1 MFKLIKSAIMPTLAI
16 GIIVMLGCSATPAV
30 STATPSQVGIQST
43 SQPLTSPAV
52 QPPAQQDTA
61 AIPGK
66 TATTL
71 SAAVQPPP
79 VLQSR
84 IDVVYSHMNQRCP
97 TCLCFEERIN
107 TVIEKYFSE
116 QMNSGKLT
124 YKVLN
129 AQDAQNAAFAKK
141 WGAVGSQLFIN
152 TVINGFDN
160 IEDIQDIWDWDCRTN
175 QPGFDL
181 KVKNAIEQRLK
192 GLS

>member
-1 MFKLIKSAIMPTLAI
+1 MFKFIKSAVLPTLAI
-16 GIIVMLGCSATPAV
+16 GVIVMLGCSTTPAV
-30 STATPSQVGIQST
+30 STAMASQTGKQST
-43 SQPLTSPAV
+43 SQPLTPPTTQPPGQQNTAATAPVAV
-52 QPPAQQDTA
+52 QM
-61 AIPGK
+61 
-66 TATTL
+66 
-71 SAAVQPPP
+71 PP
-79 VLQSR
+79 VLQNR

-116 QMNSGKLT
+116 QLNSGKLT

-129 AQDAQNAAFAKK
+129 AQEAQNAAFAKK

-152 TVINGFDN
+152 SVTNGFDN
-160 IEDIQDIWDWDCRTN
+160 IEDIQDIWNWDCRTN
-175 QPGFDL
+175 QRGFDL

>member
-1 MFKLIKSAIMPTLAI
+1 MFKYIKGVIMPALAI
-16 GIIVMLGCSATPAV
+16 GIIVMLGCSAVPAA
-30 STATPSQVGIQST
+30 STAGLSQTGKQST
-43 SQPLTSPAV
+43 GQPVTTTAV
-52 QPPAQQDTA
+52 QSPGQQNIQASAGNTGATAPAGTQTPP
-61 AIPGK
+61 
-66 TATTL
+66 L
-71 SAAVQPPP
+71 
-79 VLQSR
+79 LQSR

-116 QMNSGKLT
+116 QISSGKLT
-124 YKVLN
+124 YQVLN
-129 AQDAQNAAFAKK
+129 AQEPQNSSFVKK
-141 WGAVGSQLFIN
+141 YKAVGSQLFIN

-160 IEDIQDIWDWDCRTN
+160 IEDIQDIWDWDCRTD

>member
-1 MFKLIKSAIMPTLAI
+1 MFKIIKNATIPTLAI
-16 GIIVMLGCSATPAV
+16 VIIVMLGCSTTPAV
-30 STATPSQVGIQST
+30 STATSSQTGKQST
-43 SQPLTSPAV
+43 GQPLTPPAA
-52 QPPAQQDTA
+52 QPPVQQDTTS
-61 AIPGK
+61 IPGK
-66 TATTL
+66 TTATAPAT
-71 SAAVQPPP
+71 VQTPP

-107 TVIEKYFSE
+107 TVIETYFSE

-129 AQDAQNAAFAKK
+129 AQEPQNAAFARK

-160 IEDIQDIWDWDCRTN
+160 IEDIQDIWNWDCRTD

>member
-1 MFKLIKSAIMPTLAI
+1 MFKIIKNATIPTLAI
-16 GIIVMLGCSATPAV
+16 VIIVMLGCSITPAV
-30 STATPSQVGIQST
+30 STATSSQTGKQST
-43 SQPLTSPAV
+43 SQPLTPPAA
-52 QPPAQQDTA
+52 QPPVQQDTTS
-61 AIPGK
+61 IPGK
-66 TATTL
+66 TTATAPAT
-71 SAAVQPPP
+71 VQTPP

-107 TVIEKYFSE
+107 TVIETYFSE
-116 QMNSGKLT
+116 QLNSGKLT

-129 AQDAQNAAFAKK
+129 AQEAQNAAFAKK

-160 IEDIQDIWDWDCRTN
+160 IEDIQDIWNWDCRTN
-175 QPGFDL
+175 KPGFDL